1 MPRSYPIA
9 SILLACNLLA
19 ACGESPTANET
30 QEHAAPAATEY
41 ERGPHRGR
49 MLRDG
54 DFAVEMTIFED
65 GVEPEF
71 RVYAYRNDKPV
82 APAQVQLSVALNRR
96 GRRVDRLRSEEH
108 KSELQSLMR
117 ISYAVFCLN

>member
-82 APAQVQLSVALNRR
+82 APAQVQQNGRASCRESVCRD
-96 GRRVDRLRSEEH
+96 V
-108 KSELQSLMR
+108 
-117 ISYAVFCLN
+117 

>member
-30 QEHAAPAATEY
+30 QEHAAPAATES

-71 RVYAYRNDKPV
+71 PVSAYRNHTPV
-82 APAQVQLSVALNRR
+82 VPDQAEPRVVLNRPR
-96 GRRVDRLRSEEH
+96 ARLDRSAFFPN
-108 KSELQSLMR
+108 QS
-117 ISYAVFCLN
+117 